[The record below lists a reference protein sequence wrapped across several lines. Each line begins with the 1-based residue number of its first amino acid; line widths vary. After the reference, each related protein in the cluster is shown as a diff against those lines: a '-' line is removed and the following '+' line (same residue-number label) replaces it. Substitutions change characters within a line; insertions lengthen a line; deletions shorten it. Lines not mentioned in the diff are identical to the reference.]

1 MMKVADVTAVAWQ
14 QMCVSSWQR
23 SAASPASGGG
33 RARSSSLGVCMSLPR
48 SVCFGFFC
56 HSRRQTTDVSLHRLI
71 LCFRSEVGPS
81 EQTRPVKLFAGLS
94 IQRDRRLIKRLKGLL
109 NIGPERFV
117 ILNLNLNCFCQRFD

>member
-48 SVCFGFFC
+48 SVCFGFFATLADRQQM
-56 HSRRQTTDVSLHRLI
+56 SRST
-71 LCFRSEVGPS
+71 G
-81 EQTRPVKLFAGLS
+81 
-94 IQRDRRLIKRLKGLL
+94 
-109 NIGPERFV
+109 
-117 ILNLNLNCFCQRFD
+117 